1 MSKDLKMIRRLLREN
16 SIIFTSTQERRKK
29 AKYEKEEKFCLEKR
43 ICYVV
48 VNLLRKK
55 QTLYIVYLGKK
66 VIDITIAVMMAKRIH
81 LFPFRTQKLSSFT
94 PKVLTVNR
102 WEDR

>member
-1 MSKDLKMIRRLLREN
+1 MIKRI

-55 QTLYIVYLGKK
+55 QTLYIVYLRK